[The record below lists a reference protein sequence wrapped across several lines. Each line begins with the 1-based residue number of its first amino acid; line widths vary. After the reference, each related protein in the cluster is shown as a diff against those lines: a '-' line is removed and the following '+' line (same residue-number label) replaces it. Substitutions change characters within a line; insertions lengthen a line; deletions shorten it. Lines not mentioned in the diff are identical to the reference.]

1 MLEVAVGFLLLL
13 GGLKLIQEG
22 LVRLAG
28 SRATAL
34 LGNLLVGPWRSF
46 LAGLAAAA
54 LTQSSTA
61 VSVLTVGLVHS
72 HFLSLPEAI
81 GIILGANVGTT
92 LTVQLMVLKP
102 GSLAYYLGTLGIFL
116 LPKRP
121 PWRHAGM
128 ALLGLGLIFAGIA
141 WFEIGCRKLEQ
152 HPWLLAPL
160 NAAEKS
166 HLLAFLLSTLVTA
179 LLHSSSL
186 TTGLA
191 MTLYAQGMVSRE
203 TALVFVL
210 GNNLGTC
217 FTALLVSLV
226 SSNAGRRVAL
236 AHFLV
241 NLGGALLFF
250 PLLYPWGMLAR
261 WLSSGPAHEV
271 ANAHT
276 LYNLITSLVLLPFC
290 RPLARFLEKLLP
302 DR

>member
-1 MLEVAVGFLLLL
+1 MLEVIAGFLLLL
-13 GGLKLIQEG
+13 GGLKLAQEG

-28 SRATAL
+28 NRATAL
-34 LGNLLVGPWRSF
+34 LGTLLAGPWCSF

-72 HFLSLPEAI
+72 RFLPLPEAI
-81 GIILGANVGTT
+81 GVILGANVGTT
-92 LTVQLMVLKP
+92 LTVQLMALKP
-102 GSLAYYLGTLGIFL
+102 GAMAYCLGALGIL
-116 LPKRP
+116 LLLKRP

-128 ALLGLGLIFAGIA
+128 GFLGLGMIFAGIA
-141 WFEIGCRKLEQ
+141 WFESGCKGLGQ

-160 NAAEKS
+160 NAAEES
-166 HLLAFLLSTLVTA
+166 HFLAFLLSTLVTA
-179 LLHSSSL
+179 LVHSSSL

-191 MTLYAQGMVSRE
+191 MTLYAQGVITRE

-250 PLLYPWGMLAR
+250 PLLHPWGMLAR
-261 WLSSGPAHEV
+261 WLSSGPAHEI

-276 LYNLITSLVLLPFC
+276 LYNLVTSLILLPFC
-290 RPLARFLEKLLP
+290 RPLARLLEKLLP
-302 DR
+302 DH